1 MKRAQFWY
9 ADFLIAVLIL
19 MIIGMLFV
27 VSIKDLTSRNEI
39 LKDLTLEASD
49 ISSVLMTEGH
59 GSLDDWNNGIGTI
72 GFITEDKFDMNK
84 FSNFLDIKNEEQQRY
99 MLGTYSKV
107 WIYLADKN
115 GEIGIRHNLEYYSIN
130 EINADNMVHIKRF
143 VFYDEDGDGKGDIY
157 TLGVVVFR

>member
-59 GSLDDWNNGIGTI
+59 GSLDDWNNGLELLGFTTI
-72 GFITEDKFDMNK
+72 K
-84 FSNFLDIKNEEQQRY
+84 
-99 MLGTYSKV
+99 
-107 WIYLADKN
+107 
-115 GEIGIRHNLEYYSIN
+115 
-130 EINADNMVHIKRF
+130 
-143 VFYDEDGDGKGDIY
+143 
-157 TLGVVVFR
+157 